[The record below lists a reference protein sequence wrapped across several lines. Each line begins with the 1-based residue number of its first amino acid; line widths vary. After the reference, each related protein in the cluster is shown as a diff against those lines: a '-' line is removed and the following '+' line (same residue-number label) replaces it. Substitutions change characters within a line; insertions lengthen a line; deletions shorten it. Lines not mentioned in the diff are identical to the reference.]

1 MSDSEFN
8 AQQRRATVKRN
19 GGTFRIP
26 ERSRPEGVG
35 YQEHK
40 NRYLVSAKLT
50 PTNWDVLRAWLVSN
64 NLNYNTGL
72 NRLIATHP
80 ELEQHG

>member
-8 AQQRRATVKRN
+8 EQQRRASIKRN
-19 GGTFRIP
+19 GGKFRIP
-26 ERSRPEGVG
+26 ERSRPEGVS
-35 YQEHK
+35 YQAHK

-50 PTNWDVLRAWLVSN
+50 QTNWEVLRAWLVSN

-80 ELEQHG
+80 ELEKHG

>member
-1 MSDSEFN
+1 MSDNEFN
-8 AQQRRATVKRN
+8 EQQRRASIKRN

>member
-8 AQQRRATVKRN
+8 VNQQRSSIKRR
-19 GGTFRIP
+19 GGSFRIP
-26 ERSRPEGVG
+26 ERSRPEGVSSTS
-35 YQEHK
+35 YK

-50 PTNWDVLRAWLVSN
+50 QTNWEVLRAWLVAN

-72 NRLIATHP
+72 NKLVATHP
-80 ELEQHG
+80 DLINHA

>member
-8 AQQRRATVKRN
+8 EQQRRASIKRN
-19 GGTFRIP
+19 GGKFRIP
-26 ERSRPEGVG
+26 ERSRPDGVSS
-35 YQEHK
+35 QAHK
-40 NRYLVSAKLT
+40 NRYLVSAKLN

-80 ELEQHG
+80 ELEKHG

>member
-8 AQQRRATVKRN
+8 EQQRRASIKRN

-50 PTNWDVLRAWLVSN
+50 QTNWEVLRAWLVSN

-80 ELEQHG
+80 ELEKHG